1 VIKARKSLEKVTPYR
16 LPLISRKSK
25 IRLDLNESPFGCSPK
40 VMEAIKSVGHEDIST
55 YPEYQTLM
63 EKIANYFEI
72 KSENVLLTNGADD
85 AIRCIIETYVEEK
98 DEVMIPEPSYS
109 MFDIF
114 CKIRGAKILK
124 VPCDKD
130 LSFPTEK
137 LLSQI
142 NERTRMIVL
151 SNPGN
156 PTGTSIK
163 EGDLI
168 KILKKGKIVLLDE
181 TYWHFAK
188 KNYTNQIKEFDN
200 LFVVQTF
207 SKIFGIA
214 GLRLGFLISDEENIK
229 NITKVALPFAVNSLA
244 VRAGIAALSD
254 KKFVER
260 VVKEMEKE
268 KRFLCQELEKFGNVL
283 KVHKTDTNFLLVDFG
298 EFGNEMHK
306 KLADK
311 NVLVR
316 RMDGYSVL
324 NGFLRITVGKRED
337 NLALLGAI
345 EEAIPLK
352 AILFD
357 MDGVLVDVSSSYRLA
372 IKETANH
379 FLKEDVSP
387 DEIEELKRK
396 GYNNDW
402 DLTEA
407 IMRSHGLKV
416 PRDEI
421 IKKFQELY
429 LGKNFDGF
437 IKNER
442 PLISSGVLKK
452 LKKDYRLAIVTG
464 RPKTEAE
471 HALNVFE
478 IRKYFDAVIAMED
491 VSEGK
496 KEGID
501 LVLKKFKEKRGL
513 YLGDNV
519 DDVKAAISSGMIPV
533 GVSSSD
539 ATEKILKKAGAKY
552 VIRDVKEIIK
562 ILG

>member
-1 VIKARKSLEKVTPYR
+1 
-16 LPLISRKSK
+16 
-25 IRLDLNESPFGCSPK
+25 
-40 VMEAIKSVGHEDIST
+40 
-55 YPEYQTLM
+55 
-63 EKIANYFEI
+63 
-72 KSENVLLTNGADD
+72 
-85 AIRCIIETYVEEK
+85 
-98 DEVMIPEPSYS
+98 
-109 MFDIF
+109 
-114 CKIRGAKILK
+114 
-124 VPCDKD
+124 
-130 LSFPTEK
+130 
-137 LLSQI
+137 
-142 NERTRMIVL
+142 
-151 SNPGN
+151 
-156 PTGTSIK
+156 
-163 EGDLI
+163 
-168 KILKKGKIVLLDE
+168 
-181 TYWHFAK
+181 
-188 KNYTNQIKEFDN
+188 
-200 LFVVQTF
+200 
-207 SKIFGIA
+207 
-214 GLRLGFLISDEENIK
+214 
-229 NITKVALPFAVNSLA
+229 
-244 VRAGIAALSD
+244 
-254 KKFVER
+254 
-260 VVKEMEKE
+260 
-268 KRFLCQELEKFGNVL
+268 
-283 KVHKTDTNFLLVDFG
+283 
-298 EFGNEMHK
+298 
-306 KLADK
+306 
-311 NVLVR
+311 
-316 RMDGYSVL
+316 VL

-478 IRKYFDAVIAMED
+478 IREYFDAVIAMED

-513 YLGDNV
+513 YLGDNI

-552 VIRDVKEIIK
+552 VIRDVKEIVK